1 MRLRR
6 SDPASPGHG
15 RHRRGRGFAYHDWAG
30 GPLTQAE
37 VVRCQELVIPPAWAD
52 VWICADPMGHI
63 QATGVDAAGRRQ
75 YLYHPQWRVRR
86 DRRKFE
92 HVLEVGAHLPLLRR
106 RIGVDLRRD
115 GVSREKVLALAA
127 RLIDDGLFRVGS
139 DEYAAGDDPTFGVA
153 TLLAGHVSLTR
164 PPAVTARFRYLA
176 KGRIE
181 RTFAV
186 TGRPTVTAI
195 AALKRIRRRD
205 ERLLAYPTDDGVWR
219 DVHAADINGYLR
231 HSSGLDM
238 TAKDLR
244 TWHGTLHAAAALA
257 VVERGRSAASAR
269 RAVASVMR
277 EVAHDLGNTPAV
289 ARASYVDPRVVDAFL
304 DGRTLD
310 PDVCRRGCGPATE
323 RAMLRLLV
331 DG

>member
-1 MRLRR
+1 MRKTNKDEKL
-6 SDPASPGHG
+6 
-15 RHRRGRGFAYHDWAG
+15 
-30 GPLTQAE
+30 LTQ
-37 VVRCQELVIPPAWAD
+37 VELEIMNAVWQLGECTIKD
-52 VWICADPMGHI
+52 VQKALPRERALAYTSV
-63 QATGVDAAGRRQ
+63 ATIIKILEKKKALGRNEE
-75 YLYHPQWRVRR
+75 
-86 DRRKFE
+86 E
-92 HVLEVGAHLPLLRR
+92 HTYYPLLSRKEYESR
-106 RIGVDLRRD
+106 TLRHVAERIFQGNP
-115 GVSREKVLALAA
+115 SSMAA

-139 DEYAAGDDPTFGVA
+139 DEYATGDDPTFGVA
-153 TLLAGHVSLTR
+153 TLLAGHVSLTG
-164 PPAVTARFRYLA
+164 PPTVTARFRYLA

-181 RTFAV
+181 RSFAV
-186 TGRPTVTAI
+186 TGRPIVTAI
-195 AALKRIRRRD
+195 AALKRTRRRD
-205 ERLLAYPTDDGVWR
+205 ERLLAYPADDGVWR

-231 HSSGLDM
+231 LSSGLDM

-257 VVERGRSAASAR
+257 LIERGRSAASAR

-277 EVAHDLGNTPAV
+277 EVAQDLGNTPAV